1 MERSQLKEWQEMTGA
16 NFFKPAFFFEAK
28 EDILVKRMQC
38 LYEIKA
44 SIIVISYLSELWE
57 ECGIS

>member
-28 EDILVKRMQC
+28 EDILVKRYAVVCMGLKQMYYRDI
-38 LYEIKA
+38 L
-44 SIIVISYLSELWE
+44 II
-57 ECGIS
+57 

>member
-28 EDILVKRMQC
+28 EDIFLFERNAVVCMGLKQMYYRDI
-38 LYEIKA
+38 YP
-44 SIIVISYLSELWE
+44 V
-57 ECGIS
+57 